1 MRASLSAAF
10 MVLGLATP
18 GAQTGAVTGLQLS
31 AGVVDVGTPVRFTVT
46 GRNPCGA
53 VEVVF
58 GDGDAIT
65 YPITG
70 LPHTVTH
77 TYKRPGSF
85 AVTARG
91 QGPCQGRV
99 AATPRVIQVRPL
111 PAPGAGGTEGLL
123 DRNRDGVISRAE
135 WRAADAAFESYDWNR
150 DGILSGDEV
159 RAAQGDATRRRRD
172 GDDASR
178 ALEESTAVDRR
189 FARLDRNRDA
199 RVTRDEWDG
208 TRDAFER
215 LDRDGD
221 WVLTRDEMT
230 APPSAPPRQAEGG
243 IVIQVSAERVWTDT
257 GLIVE
262 AGDRITFDAQGTVRL
277 SANGDDTAGPR
288 GARSGRLAPGA
299 PMPAIPA
306 GTLIARIDD
315 GPVAAVGNP
324 RASLRVPRD
333 GRLYLGVNDDHAAD
347 NRGAF
352 RVSVFIA
359 RR

>member
-1 MRASLSAAF
+1 MRASLSTAF
-10 MVLGLATP
+10 IVLGLATP
-18 GAQTGAVTGLQLS
+18 GAQTGAITGLQLS
-31 AGVVDVGTPVRFTVT
+31 AGVVDVGTPVTFTAT
-46 GRNPCGA
+46 GENPCGA

-58 GDGDAIT
+58 GDGDAVT
-65 YPITG
+65 YAITG

-85 AVTARG
+85 TVTARG
-91 QGPCQGRV
+91 HGNCGGRV

-111 PAPGAGGTEGLL
+111 PAPTAGGREGLL

-135 WRAADAAFESYDWNR
+135 WRGADAAFETYDWNR
-150 DGILSGDEV
+150 DGILSGDEA
-159 RAAQGDATRRRRD
+159 RAAQRDADRRRRPD
-172 GDDASR
+172 QD
-178 ALEESTAVDRR
+178 ESGQREQTPAADRR
-189 FARLDRNRDA
+189 FRDLDRNRDQ
-199 RVTRDEWDG
+199 RITRDEWDG

-215 LDRDGD
+215 LDRNGD
-221 WVLTRDEMT
+221 WVLTRPEMT
-230 APPSAPPRQAEGG
+230 EPLPAPPRQNEAAM
-243 IVIQVSAERVWTDT
+243 VIQVSAERVWTDT

-262 AGDRITFDAQGTVRL
+262 AGDLITFDAQGTVRL
-277 SANGDDTAGPR
+277 SANGDDTAGAQ
-288 GARSGRLAPGA
+288 GARSGRRAPGA

-306 GTLIARIDD
+306 GMLIARIDD
-315 GPVAAVGNP
+315 GPAAAVGGA

-333 GRLYLGVNDDHAAD
+333 GRLYLGVNDDYTAD

>member
-31 AGVVDVGTPVRFTVT
+31 AGVVDVETPVTFTVT
-46 GRNPCGA
+46 GENPCGA

-77 TYKRPGSF
+77 IYRRPGSF

-91 QGPCQGRV
+91 QGPCGGSV
-99 AATPRVIQVRPL
+99 AANPRVIRVRPL
-111 PAPGAGGTEGLL
+111 PAPSAGGTQRLL

-135 WRAADAAFESYDWNR
+135 WRAADAAFETYDWNR

-159 RAAQGDATRRRRD
+159 RAAQRDADRRRRA
-172 GDDASR
+172 GEDASR
-178 ALEESTAVDRR
+178 PLEESVGEDRR
-189 FARLDRNRDA
+189 FTVLDRNRDQ
-199 RVTRDEWDG
+199 RITRDEWDG

-221 WVLTRDEMT
+221 WVLTRAEM
-230 APPSAPPRQAEGG
+230 ASVSALPPQTEGG
-243 IVIQVSAERVWTDT
+243 MTIQVSAERVWTDT

-277 SANGDDTAGPR
+277 SAHGDDTADPQ
-288 GARSGRLAPGA
+288 GARSGRLAAGA

-315 GPVAAVGNP
+315 GPAAAVGSP